1 MAVTLL
7 FPGAVQA
14 QEERVTV
21 RVDGRAVFRAG
32 PTGQM
37 DAAARARRIEQRLTT
52 LLENPHAIAP
62 ARVAA
67 PGGGGREHVITIAGV
82 PVVTVTETDAQD
94 NVTTVDVLAA
104 QWAQALDRA
113 LQRAHARRMSTW
125 GRFTA
130 EVQAAVET
138 AFARLGESALLI
150 IPRALAALLVLG
162 LFWLVAAAVRWLM
175 RALFCRIV
183 EDRTVENLLK
193 QVAYYTVWA
202 LGLLVAADALG
213 FTPQTVVT
221 GLGLTGLALG
231 FALKDILSNFVSGI
245 LILTLRPFEL
255 GDQIVV
261 GETEGSVER
270 IDLRATQ
277 IRTYD
282 GRVVL
287 VPNAD
292 LLTSRVIN
300 NTAAPLRR
308 GSVEVCLGYGTDLRQ
323 AAEVIRAATQRTVG
337 VLEEPHASVRVG
349 SLGEAAITLE
359 VRFWTDSRRAD
370 FLETTSAVRHAILT
384 ALKDVG
390 VDLPDP
396 DVRLLVPHTPAL
408 WRAALAGNGPH
419 DTQDSKY
426 EPSGQQRTG

>member
-1 MAVTLL
+1 M
-7 FPGAVQA
+7 
-14 QEERVTV
+14 
-21 RVDGRAVFRAG
+21 RVDGRAVFRVG
-32 PTGQM
+32 PLGSM
-37 DAAARARRIEQRLTT
+37 DATTRTRRIEQRLTT

-62 ARVAA
+62 ARVATS
-67 PGGGGREHVITIAGV
+67 GGGSMEHVITVAGV
-82 PVVTVTETDAQD
+82 PVVTVTETDAQE
-94 NVTTVDVLAA
+94 NITTVDVLSA

-113 LQRAHARRMSTW
+113 LQRARERRLSAW
-125 GRFTA
+125 GRFPA

-138 AFARLGESALLI
+138 AFARLGESAITI
-150 IPRALAALLVLG
+150 ILRALAALLVISA
-162 LFWLVAAAVRWLM
+162 FWVVATAVRWLM
-175 RALFCRIV
+175 RALFCRII
-183 EDRTVENLLK
+183 EDRTMENLLK

-231 FALKDILSNFVSGI
+231 FALKDMLSNFVSGI

-261 GETEGSVER
+261 GDTEGSVER

-287 VPNAD
+287 VPNAH

-300 NTAAPLRR
+300 NTAAPVRR

-323 AAEVIRAATQRTVG
+323 AAAVIREATQRTVG
-337 VLEEPHASVRVG
+337 VLEEPHASVRVRA
-349 SLGEAAITLE
+349 LGQEDILLEA
-359 VRFWTDSRRAD
+359 RFWTDSRRAD
-370 FLETTSAVRHAILT
+370 FLETTSAVRQSILT
-384 ALKDVG
+384 ALKEVG
-390 VDLPDP
+390 VDLPNP
-396 DVRLLVPHTPAL
+396 DVRLLVPYPPAL
-408 WRAALAGNGPH
+408 WRAALGRGDPH
-419 DTQDSKY
+419 DTQNSDY
-426 EPSGQQRTG
+426 EFSRQRRNNDA